1 MLLKGRVSGFV
12 GLQLIV
18 RRPDGRF
25 VVGFFEFNDDQC
37 RLLQR
42 AQHQDVGRTASRQRY
57 DKPVVAGRIVAS
69 EIRLS

>member
-1 MLLKGRVSGFV
+1 MLLKGRVFGFAA
-12 GLQLIV
+12 LLLIV
-18 RRPDGRF
+18 CRPDGRF

-37 RLLQR
+37 RPLQR
-42 AQHQDVGRTASRQRY
+42 AQYQDVGRTAPRQRY